1 MAELTPATLDTAPIA
16 TIEQPIVDR
25 LHLAFPPRNFTIE
38 RVPSTM
44 TLREFQRHARATPF
58 IGLAWLGLD
67 PDAANSR
74 QLKAKMQWRAIL
86 ITSARTLEARFK
98 GDARDIGL
106 DAMIDVLSLILN
118 GWTVEG
124 IGAVTVTGAKAV
136 FAEGNED
143 DDVAIAQVDF
153 SVAYVARLAA
163 MQFKTAADL
172 AAIDI
177 QWLAGS
183 ETPPATGTQTLEQ
196 NQEG

>member
-1 MAELTPATLDTAPIA
+1 MAELTPATLETAPIA

-25 LHLAFPPRNFTIE
+25 LRLAFPPRNFTIE

-58 IGLAWLGLD
+58 VGLAWLGLD
-67 PDAANSR
+67 PDEANGR
-74 QLKAKMQWRAIL
+74 QLKAKMRWRAIL

-118 GWTVEG
+118 GWTIAG

-163 MQFKTAADL
+163 MQIKTAADL
-172 AAIDI
+172 QAIDI
-177 QWLAGS
+177 QWLAGGD
-183 ETPPATGTQTLEQ
+183 TPPAAGTQTLEQ